1 MTKTLTTIAAGLVVL
16 SGPAGLLAQTPPR
29 VYVSPSK
36 GQSQAQQDSDTAAC
50 QQWASQQAP
59 PSQAPTGPGTHT
71 RGVAGG
77 AARGAA
83 VGAAGGAI
91 GGDAGKGAGIGA
103 VVGGAVGRRRSKQE
117 QQGAQA
123 QGANE
128 WSRAFAACMES
139 RGYAVK

>member
-1 MTKTLTTIAAGLVVL
+1 MTKTLTTIAAGLAIL
-16 SGPAGLLAQTPPR
+16 AGPAGPLAQTAPR
-29 VYVSPSK
+29 VFVSPTK
-36 GQSQAQQDSDTAAC
+36 GQSQAQQDSDSAAC
-50 QQWASQQAP
+50 REWASREAP

-91 GGDAGKGAGIGA
+91 GGDAGQGAGIGA
-103 VVGGAVGRRRSKQE
+103 VVGGAMGRRRSKQ
-117 QQGAQA
+117 QQQEAHA
-123 QGANE
+123 QGENDWA
-128 WSRAFAACMES
+128 RAFAACMES